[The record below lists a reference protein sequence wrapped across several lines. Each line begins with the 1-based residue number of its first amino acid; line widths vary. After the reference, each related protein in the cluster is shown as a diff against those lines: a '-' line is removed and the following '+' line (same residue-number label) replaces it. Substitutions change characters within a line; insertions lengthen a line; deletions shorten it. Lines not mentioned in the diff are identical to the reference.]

1 MIVVLISTRINFQCW
16 VCLLCTGFAEQVEA
30 LYPYTAMN
38 EDELTFEAGAIISVI
53 DKEDAAWWKGT
64 LEGAV
69 GVFPSNY
76 VQPYPS
82 DSANTAG
89 TPDAEDSLCCE

>member
-1 MIVVLISTRINFQCW
+1 M
-16 VCLLCTGFAEQVEA
+16 EA

-64 LEGAV
+64 LEGAI

-76 VQPYPS
+76 VQPYI
-82 DSANTAG
+82 AG
-89 TPDAEDSLCCE
+89 RDTPDEDDLCCKYSVEFIL